1 MNLFR
6 LAAAASLAAL
16 MSGAIA
22 GAAQA
27 DATLDRIKQRG
38 SLVAGV
44 ILSGAPFGYIDAK
57 SQEQKGFNIDLA
69 TELAR
74 GLGVKLETVTVTPPN
89 RVQFLQ
95 QGKVDLLIA
104 NMSWTEERAEMLDF
118 VPTAFERSGGIALG
132 RKGTPVKDWP
142 DLKGK
147 TVCLSQGANFTKP
160 LAEEIGA
167 KIKGF
172 PSQPDSLLALKG
184 GQCDAAVHTGATLR
198 VMLLDHPEDWKDYEI
213 LTPTDLLPSLNV
225 IWVRKGETDA
235 REALDGIMRRLH
247 GSGWII
253 DAAERNRLAVTPY
266 FLETRDANKGR

>member
-1 MNLFR
+1 
-6 LAAAASLAAL
+6 

-22 GAAQA
+22 GTAQA

-38 SLVAGV
+38 SLIAGV
-44 ILSGAPFGYIDAK
+44 ILSGAPFGYVDAK

-132 RKGTPVKDWP
+132 RRGTPVKDWP
-142 DLKGK
+142 DLKGR

-235 REALDGIMRRLH
+235 RDALDGIMRRLH

>member
-1 MNLFR
+1 MLTAR
-6 LAAAASLAAL
+6 HIAAAALGLFVGTLSAN
-16 MSGAIA
+16 
-22 GAAQA
+22 AQA
-27 DATLDRIKQRG
+27 DATLTKIKERG

-57 SQEQKGFNIDLA
+57 TQEQKGFNIDLA

-104 NMSWTEERAEMLDF
+104 NMSWTEERAEILNF
-118 VPTAFERSGGIALG
+118 VPTAFERSGGVALG
-132 RKGTPVKDWP
+132 RKGGAIHRWS

-147 TVCLSQGANFTKP
+147 SVCLSQGANFTKP
-160 LAEEIGA
+160 LIEEHGA
-167 KIKGF
+167 LVKGF
-172 PSQPDSLLALKG
+172 PSQPESVLALKG
-184 GQCDAAVHTGATLR
+184 GQCDVAVHTGATLKT
-198 VMLLDHPEDWKDYEI
+198 MLLDRAEEWKDYEI
-213 LTPTDLLPSLNV
+213 VVSEDLLPSLNV
-225 IWVRKGETDA
+225 IWVRKGEKDA
-235 REALDGIMRRLH
+235 EAALDGIMRKLH

-253 DAAERNRLAVTPY
+253 EAAERHRLTITPY